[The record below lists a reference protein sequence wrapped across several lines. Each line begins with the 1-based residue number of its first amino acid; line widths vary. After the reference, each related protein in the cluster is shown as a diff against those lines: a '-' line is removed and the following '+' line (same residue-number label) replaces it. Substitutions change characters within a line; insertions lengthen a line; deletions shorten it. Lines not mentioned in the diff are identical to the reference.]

1 MLIAK
6 SMPGKNGNTI
16 VFQRNEKGDNMV
28 FVFERDKEEPI
39 IFADSFS
46 QNESLKLAM
55 ELADKQLDD

>member
-28 FVFERDKEEPI
+28 FVFEKNKEEPVV
-39 IFADSFS
+39 FADSFS

-55 ELADKQLDD
+55 ELADNHLDG